1 MSFCREDPGKISDH
15 LGEANGDPNEER
27 QKKDLIIFKKL
38 KLNMFKYKCVA
49 FCEIENT
56 GQ

>member
-27 QKKDLIIFKKL
+27 QKKDLIIFRKL

-49 FCEIENT
+49 FCKIENT